1 MRSMARHALIRKL
14 YGHEVCRKLQACIG
28 CEGVAAVVKQGI
40 SVSQPTVVPKW
51 LLKKTHYGH
60 DRSIHFL
67 AMFMK
72 LKMKN
77 KFGLKVME
85 VVHCK

>member
-1 MRSMARHALIRKL
+1 MARHALIRKL

-28 CEGVAAVVKQGI
+28 CEGVAAVVKQG
-40 SVSQPTVVPKW
+40 SVSQPIVPKW
-51 LLKKTHYGH
+51 LLKETHYRY

-72 LKMKN
+72 LKKKK

-85 VVHCK
+85 VVHSK